1 MGPTSFLLAAKHDVC
16 LAMPR
21 ALVTGAG
28 RGIGRQIARLFAD
41 KGYEVV
47 ALDVDIGTRDN
58 KDEGDGALERVS
70 YDLRNVGG
78 ITDLVRSLGE
88 LHVLVNNA
96 GTLRCPDSASSL
108 SAGLGLGFEPS
119 DVSDILATNL
129 LAPVALAEA
138 VAPQMVQR
146 GGGRIV
152 NVGSISAFTGHPDL
166 WYGASKAALLN
177 ATKSLA
183 SLLGAQ
189 GVMVNAVVPGPT
201 QTTMY
206 EELPQ
211 SRKDTVMRSVHSG
224 RPASPAEVA
233 AAVCWLGT
241 EAPAYI
247 NGATIDVCDGA
258 YPR

>member
-1 MGPTSFLLAAKHDVC
+1 
-16 LAMPR
+16 MPR
-21 ALVTGAG
+21 ALVTGAA
-28 RGIGRQIARLFAD
+28 RGIGRQIVRLFAD

-47 ALDVDIGTRDN
+47 ALDVNIDARED
-58 KDEGDGALERVS
+58 KDGEDGALRVN

-78 ITDLVRSLGE
+78 IADLVRSLGE
-88 LHVLVNNA
+88 VHVLVNNA

-108 SAGLGLGFEPS
+108 AAGSGLGFGPS
-119 DVSDILATNL
+119 DANDILATNL

-138 VAPQMVQR
+138 VAPQMVYR
-146 GGGRIV
+146 GDGRII
-152 NVGSISAFTGHPDL
+152 NVGSIAAFTGHPDL

-177 ATKSLA
+177 ATRSLA
-183 SLLGAQ
+183 SLLGVH
-189 GVMVNAVVPGPT
+189 GVLVNAVVPGPT
-201 QTTMY
+201 QTIMY

-211 SRKDTVMRSVHSG
+211 ARKDIVMRSVHSG
-224 RPASPAEVA
+224 RAADPAEVA

-247 NGATIDVCDGA
+247 NGATLDVCDGA